1 MSIVIITIIGVIA
14 GMGFVEMAKAYVL
27 SKKNATVAQQ
37 GQITAARLKKEL
49 SASSS
54 ITCGGSNMITYTI
67 KRDVS
72 EDTTTIYWSGG
83 NNPIMLKTA
92 SNCTVCT
99 SSCAGGDKLVENV
112 SDFTLSY
119 CTTTTNCSATFPNS
133 PNFTAATVSLMKV
146 ILKLKGYEDMPIS
159 IADPDFVIFGL
170 ESGS

>member
-1 MSIVIITIIGVIA
+1 
-14 GMGFVEMAKAYVL
+14 
-27 SKKNATVAQQ
+27 
-37 GQITAARLKKEL
+37 
-49 SASSS
+49 
-54 ITCGGSNMITYTI
+54 
-67 KRDVS
+67 
-72 EDTTTIYWSGG
+72 
-83 NNPIMLKTA
+83 MLKTA